1 MSLSHFAPDLHLQGQ
16 LQQNRGGLEVRR
28 GQKLVKRLTG
38 SHVVRLQSHEF
49 SGRENVG
56 GKQLV
61 LCLPMGLEE
70 TEVYGYHR
78 IKASSDVWWKR

>member
-56 GKQLV
+56 GKTAGAV
-61 LCLPMGLEE
+61 PGH
-70 TEVYGYHR
+70 GFGGDR
-78 IKASSDVWWKR
+78 GVWVPPH

>member
-38 SHVVRLQSHEF
+38 SRGQTAKSRVQ
-49 SGRENVG
+49 RERKCG
-56 GKQLV
+56 GKTAGAV
-61 LCLPMGLEE
+61 PGH
-70 TEVYGYHR
+70 GFGGDR
-78 IKASSDVWWKR
+78 GVWVPPH